1 MGRCYPP
8 SGKGHGLSPLARVP
22 AAHERETGMLLPT
35 LWRKALAQ
43 NPSQIICRARGAG
56 VLLLTLWQGLG
67 NTAPQ
72 PEGL

>member
-1 MGRCYPP
+1 
-8 SGKGHGLSPLARVP
+8 
-22 AAHERETGMLLPT
+22 MLLPT